1 MSSSDDE
8 STKIVACVD
17 SIVDTHIQD
26 LTNPVFSSDEQALI
40 WRELDAQRLQ
50 YDSIFNSLPE
60 KTIRDIV
67 KVLLKRE
74 NLASKRSI
82 VDEYL
87 NHKDVYPYLVQDV
100 KPKEATTA
108 TEAQPTRVVE
118 TAQISIKDTTIE
130 GKPVRITTKVEKRE

>member
-1 MSSSDDE
+1 MSSSNDE
-8 STKIVACVD
+8 STKIMACVD
-17 SIVDTHIQD
+17 SIVNTRVQD
-26 LTNPVFSSDEQALI
+26 LTNPVFSSADEALV
-40 WRELDAQRLQ
+40 WRELETQRLQ

-60 KTIRDIV
+60 KTVRDIV
-67 KVLLKRE
+67 NVLLKRE
-74 NLASKRSI
+74 NISTKHTI

-87 NHKDVYPYLVQDV
+87 NHKDVYPYLAPD
-100 KPKEATTA
+100 KPKETTTA